1 VNPIEPMS
9 AGPAPAAGYRRLSV
23 PARAALWLAVYLAL
37 VVVPLF
43 ALLPDMTTPGAGFV
57 WDFAM
62 ALGYAA
68 LAMLGVQFALTARFR
83 RATAPFGID
92 LIYYFH
98 RYLAVFAALIA
109 LAHYGVLK
117 AVYPVLLGAADP
129 RLAPAHMTAG
139 RVALA
144 LFVLLVLSSLLR
156 RQLRFE
162 YDLWRWTHA
171 AVATVAFALALW
183 HMLAAGRYLDTAWK
197 YWLWAGY
204 GAFWLALIGW
214 VRLLRPWLVARDRWR
229 VVEVRPERG
238 RVVTLALERASG
250 RPLRFRP
257 GQFGWLTLRASPFA
271 LKEHPFSIASSA
283 DHGDQVELAIKEL
296 GDFTST
302 IRDVRPGETA
312 WFDAPYGNFS
322 CDLAPAA
329 RGFVFIAG
337 GIGIAP
343 MLSQLRTLAD
353 RGDRRRHVLV
363 YGSRSFGRIALR
375 EEIEALERRL
385 DLAVVHVLHE
395 PDADWTGQRGLI
407 TQQVLERHLPRPADG
422 YEFFLCGPT
431 PMSRSVERSL
441 AALGVPAARVHSEIF
456 DWV

>member
-1 VNPIEPMS
+1 MQTAKATS
-9 AGPAPAAGYRRLSV
+9 ARV
-23 PARAALWLAVYLAL
+23 ALWLAAYLAA

-43 ALLPDMTTPGAGFV
+43 ALLPDMATPGAGFA

-98 RYLAVFAALIA
+98 RYLAVFALLIA
-109 LAHYGVLK
+109 LVHYGVLK
-117 AVYPVLLGAADP
+117 AVFPAVLGAADP
-129 RLAPAHMTAG
+129 RLASVHMTAG

-144 LFVLLVLSSLLR
+144 LFALLVVSSLLR
-156 RQLRFE
+156 QRLRVE
-162 YDLWRWTHA
+162 YDFWRWTHA
-171 AVATVAFALALW
+171 LVAAVAFALALW

-197 YWLWAGY
+197 EALWAGY

-214 VRLLRPWLVARDRWR
+214 VRVVRPWRVARDPYR
-229 VVEVRPERG
+229 VVGVRPERG
-238 RVVTLALERASG
+238 RVFTLVLEPLSG
-250 RPLRFRP
+250 RLLQFRP

-283 DHGDQVELAIKEL
+283 EHGGRVELSIKEL
-296 GDFTST
+296 GDFTRT
-302 IRDVRPGETA
+302 IPHVQPGETA
-312 WFDAPYGNFS
+312 YFDAPYGAFS
-322 CDLAPAA
+322 CDLLPKA
-329 RGFVFIAG
+329 RGYVFIAG

-353 RGDRRRHVLV
+353 RGDRRPHLLF
-363 YGSRSFGRIALR
+363 YGSRSWERVALR
-375 EEIEALERRL
+375 EDVEALRSRL
-385 DLAVVHVLHE
+385 ELKVVHVLHE
-395 PDADWTGQRGLI
+395 PEDGWLGERGMVTLE
-407 TQQVLERHLPRPADG
+407 VLARHLPCPHEG
-422 YEFFLCGPT
+422 YEFLMCGPT
-431 PMSRSVERSL
+431 PMTRSVERSL

>member
-1 VNPIEPMS
+1 M
-9 AGPAPAAGYRRLSV
+9 

-43 ALLPDMTTPGAGFV
+43 ALLPDTTTPGAGFV

-98 RYLAVFAALIA
+98 RYLAVFALLIA
-109 LAHYGVLK
+109 AAHYGVLK
-117 AVYPVLLGAADP
+117 AAYPMVLGAADP

-139 RVALA
+139 RAALL
-144 LFVLLVLSSLLR
+144 LFALLVVSSLLR
-156 RQLRFE
+156 RQLRIE
-162 YDLWRWTHA
+162 YELWRWTHA
-171 AVATVAFALALW
+171 AVAAIAFALALW

-197 YWLWAGY
+197 EWLWAGY

-214 VRLLRPWLVARDRWR
+214 VRLLRPWRVARDRWR
-229 VVEVRPERG
+229 VVWARPERG

-250 RPLRFRP
+250 KPLRFKP

-283 DHGDQVELAIKEL
+283 ERGDRVELAIKEL
-296 GDFTST
+296 GDFTRT

-312 WFDAPYGNFS
+312 YFDAPYGNFS
-322 CDLAPAA
+322 CDRMPQA

-343 MLSQLRTLAD
+343 MMSQMRTLAD
-353 RGDRRRHVLV
+353 RGDRRPHVLV
-363 YGSRSFGRIALR
+363 YGSRSYDRIALR
-375 EEIEALERRL
+375 EDIEALQRRL
-385 DLAVVHVLHE
+385 SLAVVHVLHE
-395 PDADWTGQRGLI
+395 PEPDWAGERGLI
-407 TQQVLERHLPRPADG
+407 TRHVLERHLPRPVDG

-431 PMSRSVERSL
+431 PMTRSVERSL
-441 AALGVPAARVHSEIF
+441 AALGAKASSVHSEIF